1 MVGGDLTY
9 MVKTMNTLI
18 EIEDMD
24 LVINGLQDAISLLD
38 YCVDDKIINKLND
51 VVYEWQTY
59 TKPCMKEM
67 QNKIEKLS

>member
-1 MVGGDLTY
+1 MVGGDLTITGKK
-9 MVKTMNTLI
+9 MDTLR

-51 VVYEWQTY
+51 VFYEWNTY
-59 TKPCMKEM
+59 TKPCMEEM
-67 QNKIEKLS
+67 QNKIEELS